1 MISLKCTV
9 IKKNPFASQDYVK
22 PTTSKTQDEDNEDK
36 EIDEFVESLKSQ
48 VEIFVNRMKSNSS
61 RYVISESKKYALLIS
76 L

>member
-1 MISLKCTV
+1 MYCYF
-9 IKKNPFASQDYVK
+9 KKNPFASQDYVK

-61 RYVISESKKYALLIS
+61 RYVIPNLKNTLYLFHCKLL
-76 L
+76 